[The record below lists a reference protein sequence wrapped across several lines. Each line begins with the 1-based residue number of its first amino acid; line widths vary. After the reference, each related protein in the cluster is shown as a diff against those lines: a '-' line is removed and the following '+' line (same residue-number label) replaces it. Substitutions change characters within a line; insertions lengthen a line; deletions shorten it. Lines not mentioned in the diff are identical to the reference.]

1 MHHEDISRYVSPLV
15 SRWQSREMAELF
27 SPRCRCIIWRKL
39 WIALAESQK
48 QLGLP
53 ITDDQINEMKLACER
68 LNLDAVAEEERKR
81 RHDVMAHIHAFAQK
95 CPKAKGIIHLGATS
109 AFVTDNADT
118 ILMRDG
124 LSILKKKLVNVIDAL
139 AQFARRF
146 ADTPC
151 LGYTHLQ
158 PAQLT
163 TVGKRACL
171 WIQDLLLDLNDLDM
185 RIAAMPFRGAKGTTG
200 TQDSFL
206 KLFDGDAKKV
216 EALDEMIAKKMGFEK
231 RWPVTGQT
239 YPRKLDWQIL
249 SVLSGIAQSA
259 HKFAEDVRLLQGLG
273 ELQEPFE
280 ETQAGSSAMPYKR
293 NPMRCERIC
302 SLAKHVINLAQNAA
316 SVAATQWLE
325 RSLDDSA
332 NRRITIPETFIATDI
347 ILNTCLNVVQGLV
360 VVEDVIKRRIGE
372 NLPFIAAE
380 EIMMAAV
387 KAGGDR
393 QTLHEA
399 IRRHAMT
406 AIEKVR
412 KGEQNDF
419 IDRIGKDGLFVSVR
433 DRLKD
438 TLKSSNFIGLA
449 PQQARRFL
457 ADNVQPLLKRHKDL
471 LGLKSDLEV

>member
-1 MHHEDISRYVSPLV
+1 MRQEDINRYVSPLV
-15 SRWQSREMAELF
+15 SRWQSGEMAEIF
-27 SPRCRCIIWRKL
+27 SPRRRCITWRKL

-53 ITDDQINEMKLACER
+53 ITDDQIDEMKLACER
-68 LNLDAVAEEERKR
+68 INFDAVAEEERKR
-81 RHDVMAHIHAFAQK
+81 RHDVMAHIHAFAIE

-109 AFVTDNADT
+109 AFVTDNADI
-118 ILMRDG
+118 ILMREG
-124 LSILKKKLVNVIDAL
+124 LYILRKKLLNVIDAL
-139 AQFARRF
+139 AQFAAGF

-171 WIQDLLLDLNDLDM
+171 WIQDLLLDLSDLDA

-216 EALDEMIAKKMGFEK
+216 EALDEMIAKKSGFEK

-239 YPRKLDWQIL
+239 YPRKFDWQIL
-249 SVLSGIAQSA
+249 SVLSGVAQSA
-259 HKFAEDVRLLQGLG
+259 HKFAEDMRLLQGFG

-280 ETQAGSSAMPYKR
+280 KTQAGSSAMPYKR

-347 ILNTCLNVVQGLV
+347 ILNTCLNVAQGLV

-372 NLPFIAAE
+372 NLPFVAAE
-380 EIMMAAV
+380 EIMMSAV

-393 QTLHEA
+393 QALHEA
-399 IRRHAMT
+399 IRKHAMA
-406 AIEKVR
+406 AIERVR
-412 KGEQNDF
+412 KGEENDL
-419 IDRIGKDGLFVSVR
+419 IDRIGKDKLFASVK

-438 TLKSSNFIGLA
+438 ILIPANFIGLA

-457 ADNVQPLLKRHKDL
+457 TDHVQPLLKKHKDL
-471 LGLKSDLEV
+471 LGLKSDLQV